1 MVVDTISDFLV
12 SNIYRKKFLSID
24 YGTKYIGTAISDQT
38 YIISIP
44 YKTLDEKSLKD
55 AINEIIEKENIYG
68 IIIGMPYHLDG
79 SESEMSDQVRKFSL
93 ALSKI
98 IKNPILLLDERLSSK
113 GYKSE
118 KKDHLITIHEKSACL
133 ILDDF
138 LSLYKN
144 SLSGI

>member
-1 MVVDTISDFLV
+1 
-12 SNIYRKKFLSID
+12 
-24 YGTKYIGTAISDQT
+24 
-38 YIISIP
+38 
-44 YKTLDEKSLKD
+44 
-55 AINEIIEKENIYG
+55 
-68 IIIGMPYHLDG
+68 MPYHLDG

-113 GYKSE
+113 GHKSK
-118 KKDHLITIHEKSACL
+118 KKDYSTSVHEKSACL

>member
-12 SNIYRKKFLSID
+12 SNIYSKKFLSID

-38 YIISIP
+38 NIISIP
-44 YKTLDEKSLKD
+44 YRTLDKKSLMD
-55 AINEIIEKENIYG
+55 EIIEIIEKENIYG
-68 IIIGMPYHLDG
+68 VIIGKPYHLDG
-79 SESEMSDQVRKFSL
+79 SESEMSQQVKKF
-93 ALSKI
+93 ALELSEI

-118 KKDHLITIHEKSACL
+118 KKDRLTTIHEKSACL

-144 SLSGI
+144 SPSGI